1 VFNNEGSLGASLW
14 SFNQNPANKD
24 RPFYSWFTRKEFRQ
38 AMSCLLNRERII
50 NQVYRGLAFPKYDFF
65 PEPNPY
71 YNADISL
78 KYRYSL
84 QQAESLLSSAGFKKA
99 PDGTLRDEQGRAV
112 EFDLSLSADNAIG
125 SDIASIIV
133 DDCKVAGIK
142 VTIRQVDFQ
151 TLVGQLTGSYDWQSV
166 LIGLGTMLFPTQGSN
181 VWPTTGNLHLWYPLQ
196 KTPETDWEARVD
208 YLYNEGS
215 VTLDRDKAR
224 AIWNEYQEIILEQ
237 CPVVYLVR
245 ARTFVGLYNKW
256 DFSNVYYDNMGG
268 FQVEKAW
275 LK

>member
-1 VFNNEGSLGASLW
+1 
-14 SFNQNPANKD
+14 
-24 RPFYSWFTRKEFRQ
+24 
-38 AMSCLLNRERII
+38 
-50 NQVYRGLAFPKYDFF
+50 VYRGLAFPKYDFF

-78 KYRYSL
+78 KYRYDL
-84 QQAESLLSSAGFKKA
+84 KQAESLLIGAGFKKA
-99 PDGTLRDEQGRAV
+99 SDGTLRDEQGRAV
-112 EFDLSLSADNAIG
+112 EFDLAISADKQIG

-133 DDCKVAGIK
+133 DDCKAAGIK

-196 KTPETDWEARVD
+196 EKPETDWEARVD

-245 ARTFVGLYNKW
+245 VRTFVGLYNKW
-256 DFSNVYYDNMGG
+256 DFSNVYYDNKGG